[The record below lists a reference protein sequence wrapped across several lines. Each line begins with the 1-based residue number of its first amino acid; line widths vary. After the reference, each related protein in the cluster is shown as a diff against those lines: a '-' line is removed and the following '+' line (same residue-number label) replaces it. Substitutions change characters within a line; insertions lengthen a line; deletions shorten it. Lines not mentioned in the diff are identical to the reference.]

1 MLVLFDPTP
10 SDWTA
15 KLCND
20 ILIFQ
25 QRQGESLSEAW
36 TRFKD
41 LLQKVPHHGIDLWLQ
56 VKIFY
61 DHVNPAIRRTI
72 DQSVDGKLHDRN
84 AKESWALLE
93 DLTLY
98 DNKSWIDPRD
108 FVKLVKA
115 ISLTQDVLYTFDHRL
130 IELWSPGHSVRP
142 WKRSSNSFV
151 ETDPCVMM
159 KAGWHGVYFQ
169 ILANNLGEF
178 QNGKPEQ
185 DEQEEKDNPENIYTN
200 PSSPPDPSVLC
211 ITKNVRKLNS
221 FFKSIDLV
229 PQSSDIKFVCLKGDD
244 GDVMIIEI
252 IKKYDDFTKE
262 GQEDEGNTTIA
273 ESEVGYFDTF
283 STRSELAY
291 HKLYL
296 MRRSL
301 EVLKKFHWM
310 ILGGRFNQLSHVS
323 SPLLSKPG
331 EY

>member
-1 MLVLFDPTP
+1 MTHTMTPLGATLANQGQPLVICAVTHPTDKHWTTCECNQDAQAAMIRR
-10 SDWTA
+10 SGGACQRLEGRTA

-72 DQSVDGKLHDRN
+72 DQSVDGKLRDRN

-98 DNKSWIDPRD
+98 DNKI
-108 FVKLVKA
+108 LKA
-115 ISLTQDVLYTFDHRL
+115 I
-130 IELWSPGHSVRP
+130 
-142 WKRSSNSFV
+142 
-151 ETDPCVMM
+151 TDRMTGALPSDTV
-159 KAGWHGVYFQ
+159 K
-169 ILANNLGEF
+169 NL
-178 QNGKPEQ
+178 
-185 DEQEEKDNPENIYTN
+185 
-200 PSSPPDPSVLC
+200 
-211 ITKNVRKLNS
+211 KLNVNS
-221 FFKSIDLV
+221 TSPVLSALSYPTEDPQCSARIHSSINAITI
-229 PQSSDIKFVCLKGDD
+229 S
-244 GDVMIIEI
+244 MN
-252 IKKYDDFTKE
+252 DFTKE

-301 EVLKKFHWM
+301 EVLRKFHWM
-310 ILGGRFNQLSHVS
+310 ILRGRFNQLSHVS
-323 SPLLSKPG
+323 SPLLSKLG